1 MATGETTTGS
11 LADSLPSI
19 IASAR
24 IVREYAGVNKKT
36 CDQKT
41 LAPNTG
47 LDWQEISL
55 SQLAAQDITETTTN
69 TNAQQL
75 VDTLFSITPGM
86 TQILVKITDRT
97 MRRIARVVKAEV
109 GPLSSNAMARKSP
122 MRLTGVATS
131 TFCSTPNSMS
141 DGSACSAAL

>member
-36 CDQKT
+36 CDQQT
-41 LAPNTG
+41 LDPNTG
-47 LDWQEISL
+47 LAWQEISL
-55 SQLAAQDITETTTN
+55 SQLAAQDIDETTTN

-75 VDTLFSITPGM
+75 QDTLLSATPTM
-86 TQILVKITDRT
+86 TQILLKITDRT
-97 MRRIARVVKAEV
+97 MRRIAAVVKSEV
-109 GPLSSNAMARKSP
+109 GPLSANAMARKKDEDYLS
-122 MRLTGVATS
+122 LFS
-131 TFCSTPNSMS
+131 TFNTDTSPGT
-141 DGSACSAAL
+141 AAP

>member
-36 CDQKT
+36 CDQQT
-41 LAPNTG
+41 LDPNTG
-47 LDWQEISL
+47 LAWQEISL
-55 SQLAAQDITETTTN
+55 SQLAAQDIDETTTN

-75 VDTLFSITPGM
+75 QDTLLTATPTM
-86 TQILVKITDRT
+86 TQILLKITDRT
-97 MRRIARVVKAEV
+97 MRRIAPVVKAKIGAV
-109 GPLSSNAMARKSP
+109 AAQA
-122 MRLTGVATS
+122 TGRAE
-131 TFCSTPNSMS
+131 
-141 DGSACSAAL
+141 GG